1 VEDRIVRR
9 LLPLLVAIV
18 ALGVTSAAAADEV
31 KAPVSAASMFLS
43 TMTAPVEGREAAFDR
58 SLKEAGPAPRPRLME
73 VLPDGSVKVDR
84 AVITVRNPCPPG
96 DIHYEP
102 PPLPG
107 RRARN

>member
-1 VEDRIVRR
+1 MRG
-9 LLPLLVAIV
+9 LLLLLAAFA
-18 ALGVTSAAAADEV
+18 ALGVTSAAADEV
-31 KAPVSAASMFLS
+31 KAPVSASMFLS
-43 TMTAPVEGREAAFDR
+43 TMTAPIEAREAAFDR

-73 VLPDGSVKVDR
+73 VLPDGSVKMDR

>member
-1 VEDRIVRR
+1 MRSL
-9 LLPLLVAIV
+9 LLPIAAIV
-18 ALGVTSAAAADEV
+18 VLAALPAVADEV
-31 KAPVSAASMFLS
+31 KAPVSASMFLS
-43 TMTAPVEGREAAFDR
+43 TMTAPLEAREAAFDR

-73 VLPDGSVKVDR
+73 VQPDGSVKMDR

-96 DIHYEP
+96 DMHYEP

>member
-1 VEDRIVRR
+1 MVRS
-9 LLPLLVAIV
+9 LLLLVASIIV
-18 ALGVTSAAAADEV
+18 VGVTAAAADEV
-31 KAPVSAASMFLS
+31 KAPVSASMFLS
-43 TMTAPVEGREAAFDR
+43 TMTAPMEAREAAFDR
-58 SLKEAGPAPRPRLME
+58 SLKEAGPTPRTPVMQ

-96 DIHYEP
+96 DMHYEP

>member
-1 VEDRIVRR
+1 MRG
-9 LLPLLVAIV
+9 LLLLLAATA
-18 ALGVTSAAAADEV
+18 ALGVTSAAADEV
-31 KAPVSAASMFLS
+31 KASVSASMFLS
-43 TMTAPVEGREAAFDR
+43 TMTAPIEAREAAFDR
-58 SLKEAGPAPRPRLME
+58 SLKEAGPTPRPRLMQ

-96 DIHYEP
+96 DMHYEA

>member
-1 VEDRIVRR
+1 MRSL
-9 LLPLLVAIV
+9 LLPIAAIV
-18 ALGVTSAAAADEV
+18 VLAALPAVADEV
-31 KAPVSAASMFLS
+31 KAPVSASMFLS
-43 TMTAPVEGREAAFDR
+43 TMTAPLEAREAAFDR

-73 VLPDGSVKVDR
+73 VQPDGSVKMDR

>member
-1 VEDRIVRR
+1 MRSLF
-9 LLPLLVAIV
+9 LLLAAIV
-18 ALGVTSAAAADEV
+18 VLSVTSAVADEV
-31 KAPVSAASMFLS
+31 KATVSASMFLS
-43 TMTAPVEGREAAFDR
+43 TMTAPIEAREAAFDR

-96 DIHYEP
+96 DMHYEA

>member
-1 VEDRIVRR
+1 MLRG
-9 LLPLLVAIV
+9 LLVLGILAAV
-18 ALGVTSAAAADEV
+18 AAVGVAPAAADEV
-31 KAPVSAASMFLS
+31 KAPLKASMFLS
-43 TMTAPVEGREAAFDR
+43 TMTAPIEAREAAFDR
-58 SLKEAGPAPRPRLME
+58 SLKEAGPTPRPPLMQ

-96 DIHYEP
+96 EIHYEP

>member
-1 VEDRIVRR
+1 MRSW
-9 LLPLLVAIV
+9 LLPIAAIV
-18 ALGVTSAAAADEV
+18 LLATLPAAADEV
-31 KAPVSAASMFLS
+31 KAPVSASMFLS
-43 TMTAPVEGREAAFDR
+43 TMTAPIEAREAAFDR

-73 VLPDGSVKVDR
+73 VQPDGSVKMDR

-107 RRARN
+107 RRVRN

>member
-1 VEDRIVRR
+1 MRS
-9 LLPLLVAIV
+9 LLLLVASV
-18 ALGVTSAAAADEV
+18 VVLAALPAAADEV
-31 KAPVSAASMFLS
+31 KAPVSASMFLS
-43 TMTAPVEGREAAFDR
+43 TMTAPVEAREAAFDR
-58 SLKEAGPAPRPRLME
+58 SLKEAGPAPRPPLME
-73 VLPDGSVKVDR
+73 VQPDGSVKIDR

>member
-1 VEDRIVRR
+1 MRSLF
-9 LLPLLVAIV
+9 LLLAAIV
-18 ALGVTSAAAADEV
+18 VLSVTSAVADEV
-31 KAPVSAASMFLS
+31 KASVSASMFLS
-43 TMTAPVEGREAAFDR
+43 TMTAPIEAREAAFDR

-96 DIHYEP
+96 DMHYEA